1 MTVMGEVLMKG
12 LSDRGSTPLRS
23 MREKQDPK
31 GPVFFVWTCGE
42 SNGKASEQ
50 SEERRLRWSVRAE
63 ARPERQ
69 R

>member
-23 MREKQDPK
+23 IRQKQDPTD
-31 GPVFFVWTCGE
+31 PVFAVYKE
-42 SNGKASEQ
+42 S
-50 SEERRLRWSVRAE
+50 RT